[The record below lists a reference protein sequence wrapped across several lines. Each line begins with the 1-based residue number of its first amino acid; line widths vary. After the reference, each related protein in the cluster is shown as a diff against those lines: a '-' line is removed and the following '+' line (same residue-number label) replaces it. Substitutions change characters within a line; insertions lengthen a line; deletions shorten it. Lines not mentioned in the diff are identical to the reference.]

1 MIKFS
6 QGTPKADVKL
16 ALDLGGKLPWFDC
29 HEGYK
34 SSSAR
39 RVKCKSSLCSLANRE
54 NNTSTCSHNSHCN
67 IYKLNR
73 VTQSVG
79 KGELISDL
87 VTTISNPH
95 NPLKNKKKPS
105 DPESYDTP
113 VVSRRRLTFGCAT
126 TSNFFGGLAKGAK
139 GVAGLGRSSAL
150 SLVFQFAVRFR
161 FPRTFAV
168 DLLESNVY
176 FGGGPY
182 VHRNFYWD
190 HDKSR
195 VVEYTRFL
203 INPMSMEEYFVDLK
217 SIKVYGKTVPIDK
230 KLLSI
235 NKGTG
240 VGGTKIDIQTPF
252 TTLQTSIYKEFI
264 KVHTAWAKSMN
275 ISMVTP
281 VAPFTAC
288 YNLSTLPPF
297 NGYRQTPGV
306 TFVFPKNEWG
316 VAWWDLVEVNDAVKC
331 VGFVDGGLKPM
342 TSIVIGARQIGF
354 AEFDISRS
362 RLGFMQPNFMT

>member
-1 MIKFS
+1 MASSSLSVIQFLVVFFFVSQLPSSSSLPDGIVFKLKRDTSTLQYMIKFS

-29 HEGYK
+29 HEGYN

-54 NNTSTCSHNSHCN
+54 NTTSTCSHNSHCS
-67 IYKLNR
+67 IHKLNP
-73 VTQSVG
+73 VTQS
-79 KGELISDL
+79 IS
-87 VTTISNPH
+87 
-95 NPLKNKKKPS
+95 
-105 DPESYDTP
+105 E
-113 VVSRRRLTFGCAT
+113 
-126 TSNFFGGLAKGAK
+126 GAK

-150 SLVFQFAVRFR
+150 SLVFQFAIRFR

-195 VVEYTRFL
+195 VLEYTRFL
-203 INPMSMEEYFVDLK
+203 INPMSIEEYFVDLK

-252 TTLQTSIYKEFI
+252 TTLQTSIYKAFI
-264 KVHTAWAKSMN
+264 KIHTEWAKSMN

-288 YNLSTLPPF
+288 YNSSTLPPF
-297 NGYRQTPGV
+297 NGNRQTPGV

-316 VAWWDLVEVNDAVKC
+316 VAWRDLVEVNEATNC

-362 RLGFMQPNFMT
+362 RLGFLQPNFMT

>member
-6 QGTPKADVKL
+6 QGTPKAVVKL
-16 ALDLGGKLPWFDC
+16 VVDLGGKLPWFDC
-29 HEGYK
+29 HKGYN

-39 RVKCKSSLCSLANRE
+39 RVKCKSSLCPLASTP
-54 NNTSTCSHNSHCN
+54 NTSTCSYNNRCSIYTHNP
-67 IYKLNR
+67 
-73 VTQSVG
+73 VTQSAG

-87 VTTISNPH
+87 VTTLSNPA
-95 NPLKNKKKPS
+95 NLLKNKKKPG
-105 DPESYDTP
+105 DAESYEIP

-126 TSNFFGGLAKGAK
+126 TSSFFGGLAKGAK
-139 GVAGLGRSSAL
+139 GVGGLGRSSAL

-168 DLLESNVY
+168 DLLGGNVY

-182 VHRNFYWD
+182 VHHNFYWD
-190 HDKSR
+190 HDKGR
-195 VVEYTRFL
+195 VLEYTPFL
-203 INPMSMEEYFVDLK
+203 INPISSEEYFIDLK

-230 KLLSI
+230 RLLSI

-240 VGGTKIDIQTPF
+240 IGGTKIDIQTPY
-252 TTLQTSIYKEFI
+252 TTLQTSIYKAFI
-264 KVHTAWAKSMN
+264 KVHTEWAKGMN

-288 YNLSTLPPF
+288 YNSSTLPPF

-316 VAWWDLVEVNDAVKC
+316 VAWWDLIEVNDAVKC
-331 VGFVDGGLKPM
+331 VGFVDGGLKPI